1 MGEEA
6 RESYIQGQDIQRR
19 RLDLSATRQPV
30 LPPPSPDD
38 SRSRKRS
45 RSPVRRQTQ
54 SLRDTG
60 QPRVVIETGNIRAEE
75 DAVARNLWQR
85 LREAANKAIV
95 PTMLQVRPCVEIPRS
110 EVERLTSTSGTDGG

>member
-1 MGEEA
+1 M
-6 RESYIQGQDIQRR
+6 
-19 RLDLSATRQPV
+19 
-30 LPPPSPDD
+30 
-38 SRSRKRS
+38 
-45 RSPVRRQTQ
+45 RRQTQ
-54 SLRDTG
+54 SLRDTA

-95 PTMLQVRPCVEIPRS
+95 PRMLQVRLCMEILRS